1 MASAVIASRNEPN
14 WPQLASSFMG
24 KNPSNNNNHNHNHNL
39 ISPDLNPNSNPNL
52 FRGGSRKGNHTA
64 TAAHHHNGDEFMN
77 PTVSDDAASS
87 FSRRPSGLVAESE
100 TGLSRYVTYNISTFS
115 RSDLR
120 ELKARLAAELEQIRF
135 LSGRIESHELVTHP
149 RVGAVKGSVKEKKV
163 TGTKRAAPFSPMRKG
178 SKQRTASSSP
188 PQAPVVTTSFSP
200 VVEEVVPVPVL
211 VGSEEVMKMCKQ
223 LLNKLM
229 RNKFCYWFNK
239 PVDVEGLRL
248 FDYYDIIK
256 NPMDLGTVKSK
267 LNRDAYSNPDEFA
280 ADVRLTFNNAMVYNP
295 EGQEVHMYAKDLLSK
310 FEAMVLP
317 AAQRFDVEKQQHR
330 LQVLQQQHVRQA
342 NRALVQPHPAPPQ
355 VMAMPNP
362 QPQIKPHPQ
371 PQRRSVVEQEMYH
384 EKKQFVDVDKM
395 DNEEVVE
402 VVDDLQGSSWSK
414 IASLERPKKNSNSSK
429 QQQQERQV
437 ETALEQPPAPVADS
451 NREVGRATGS
461 KLPKPKAKEPNKR
474 EMTMLEKHR
483 LGTGLQNLPEEK
495 MVHVVQIIR
504 KRNGHLTQD
513 GDEIELDIEAVDTET
528 LWELDRFVTNY
539 KKAASKLKRQVMM
552 PINNAAQIE
561 SNMGAGVSE
570 RAARKGGGDIGE
582 EDVDIGDEMPM
593 SHFPPVEIEKDDEGQ
608 AAASGSSSR
617 SSSSSSGSSSSSDSD
632 SGSSSDSD
640 SDVDDALSRDNGSK
654 SFHNP

>member
-14 WPQLASSFMG
+14 WPQVASSFMG
-24 KNPSNNNNHNHNHNL
+24 KNPSNNNNHKHNL
-39 ISPDLNPNSNPNL
+39 ISPNLNPNPNPNSNL
-52 FRGGSRKGNHTA
+52 FRGGSSRKGNHTA
-64 TAAHHHNGDEFMN
+64 TTAHHQNGGDFVN
-77 PTVSDDAASS
+77 PSVSDDAASS
-87 FSRRPSGLVAESE
+87 FSRRPAGWVGESE
-100 TGLSRYVTYNISTFS
+100 GGLSHYVTYHISTCS

-120 ELKARLAAELEQIRF
+120 ELKARLAAELEQIRI
-135 LSGRIESHELVTHP
+135 LSGRIESGELLTHP
-149 RVGAVKGSVKEKKV
+149 RGGVVKGSVKEKKV
-163 TGTKRAAPFSPMRKG
+163 SGTKRGAPFSPMRKE

-188 PQAPVVTTSFSP
+188 LQAPVVTTSFSP
-200 VVEEVVPVPVL
+200 VVEEVVPVL

-223 LLNKLM
+223 LLNKLT
-229 RNKFCYWFNK
+229 RNKFCFWFNK
-239 PVDVEGLRL
+239 PVDVEGMLL

-295 EGQEVHMYAKDLLSK
+295 EGQEVHKYAKDLLSK
-310 FEAMVLP
+310 FEAMFVP
-317 AAQRFDVEKQQHR
+317 IAQRFDAEKQQHR
-330 LQVLQQQHVRQA
+330 LQVLQEQHVRQA
-342 NRALVQPHPAPPQ
+342 NQAQVQPRPALPQ
-355 VMAMPNP
+355 VMPMPIP
-362 QPQIKPHPQ
+362 QPQIKPHTQ
-371 PQRRSVVEQEMYH
+371 PQRRSVVEQDMYH
-384 EKKQFVDVDKM
+384 EKKQFVEKM
-395 DNEEVVE
+395 DTEEVVE
-402 VVDDLQGSSWSK
+402 VVDDELQGSSWSK
-414 IASLERPKKNSNSSK
+414 IASPERPKKSSNSSK

-437 ETALEQPPAPVADS
+437 ETAPEHPPAQMVDA
-451 NREVGRATGS
+451 NREMGRAS
-461 KLPKPKAKEPNKR
+461 APKLPKPKAKEPNKR

-552 PINNAAQIE
+552 PINNGAQIE

-570 RAARKGGGDIGE
+570 RVARKGGGDVGE

-654 SFHNP
+654 NFHKT

>member
-14 WPQLASSFMG
+14 WRQVASSFMG
-24 KNPSNNNNHNHNHNL
+24 KNPSNNNNHNHNL
-39 ISPDLNPNSNPNL
+39 ISPNLNPNPNL

-64 TAAHHHNGDEFMN
+64 TTAHHQNGDEFMN

-87 FSRRPSGLVAESE
+87 FSGRPSGLVAESE
-100 TGLSRYVTYNISTFS
+100 TGLSHYVTYDISTCS

-120 ELKARLAAELEQIRF
+120 ELKARLAAELEQIRI
-135 LSGRIESHELVTHP
+135 LSGRIESGELVTHP
-149 RVGAVKGSVKEKKV
+149 RGGAVKGSVKENKV

-178 SKQRTASSSP
+178 SKQRTVSSSR
-188 PQAPVVTTSFSP
+188 PQAPVVTTSFPP

-229 RNKFCYWFNK
+229 RNKFCFWFNK
-239 PVDVEGLRL
+239 PVDVEGMRL
-248 FDYYDIIK
+248 FDYYDVIK

-267 LNRDAYSNPDEFA
+267 LNRDAYSNLDEFA

-295 EGQEVHMYAKDLLSK
+295 EGQEVHKYAKDLLSK
-310 FEAMVLP
+310 FEAMFLP
-317 AAQRFDVEKQQHR
+317 TAQRFDAEKQKHR
-330 LQVLQQQHVRQA
+330 LQVLP
-342 NRALVQPHPAPPQ
+342 ALPQ
-355 VMAMPNP
+355 VMPMQIP

-371 PQRRSVVEQEMYH
+371 PQRRSVVEQEMHH
-384 EKKQFVDVDKM
+384 EKKQFVDVEKM
-395 DNEEVVE
+395 DTEEVVE
-402 VVDDLQGSSWSK
+402 VVDDELQGSSWSK
-414 IASLERPKKNSNSSK
+414 IASPERSKKSSNSSK

-437 ETALEQPPAPVADS
+437 ETVLEQPPAPVADV
-451 NREVGRATGS
+451 NREVGRGTGP

-483 LGTGLQNLPEEK
+483 LGTGLQNLPEDK
-495 MVHVVQIIR
+495 MVHFVQIIR
-504 KRNGHLTQD
+504 KRNGYLTQD
-513 GDEIELDIEAVDTET
+513 GDEIELDMEAVDTET
-528 LWELDRFVTNY
+528 LWELDRFLTNY

-570 RAARKGGGDIGE
+570 RVGRKGGGDIGE

-654 SFHNP
+654 SFHNT